1 MLTIQTHVLWG
12 GVVGLCML
20 SHDLSDACIVNCSLP
35 QLARLS
41 LNFCSLVTDAGLRG
55 VAVGCGPRLT
65 ELRLDE
71 VPKVTDDGLLALSE
85 ACLNLQVSHF

>member
-1 MLTIQTHVLWG
+1 M
-12 GVVGLCML
+12 
-20 SHDLSDACIVNCSLP
+20 SDDFSDAFIAACSLP

-55 VAVGCGPRLT
+55 VAAGCGPRLT

-71 VPKVTDDGLLALSE
+71 VPKITDDGLLALSE
-85 ACLNLQVSHF
+85 ACLNLQASHSQAPPKHMNHVF